1 MLPYFSSWPLK
12 WLNNRLKYAMQEVH
26 VIRNQEI
33 YKEGEPADFVYLI
46 WQGEFLLTKRVPVKA
61 EHQVQLEK
69 LIGPNQVSVQD
80 HVRPEDLKVVK
91 SALGDQGPKCA
102 A

>member
-1 MLPYFSSWPLK
+1 
-12 WLNNRLKYAMQEVH
+12 MQEVH

-46 WQGEFLLTKRVPVKA
+46 WQGEFLLTKKVPVKA

>member
-61 EHQVQLEK
+61 EHQV
-69 LIGPNQVSVQD
+69 
-80 HVRPEDLKVVK
+80 
-91 SALGDQGPKCA
+91 
-102 A
+102 